1 VRLVHVMTKSI
12 FDSGVIAHGN
22 KTKEENRILK
32 TLAARPLPEAK
43 TDTEQISQIW
53 CKNEST

>member
-1 VRLVHVMTKSI
+1 MTKSI